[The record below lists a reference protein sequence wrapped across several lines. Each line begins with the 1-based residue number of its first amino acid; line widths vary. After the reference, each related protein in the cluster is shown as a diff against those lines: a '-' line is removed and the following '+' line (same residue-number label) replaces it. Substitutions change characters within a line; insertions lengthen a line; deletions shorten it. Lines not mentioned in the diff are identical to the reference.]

1 MVAISTMLVQL
12 KELTAKALVHI
23 AAASRKIA
31 SGFLHLY
38 DRAALDAS
46 YESNPISWELIQ
58 SCSQCL

>member
-38 DRAALDAS
+38 DRASLDANRALS
-46 YESNPISWELIQ
+46 PVSGALSQ
-58 SCSQCL
+58 SCSLCL